1 MKKQTTTDQPKNIV
15 NYAIAIMHLKTGED
29 LIIDSYKIKKNIN
42 EYELYN
48 GDKNPFLTG
57 VYKPSWKLIKTTN
70 KKNEVYY
77 WINDILCENKG

>member
-42 EYELYN
+42 EYELYK
-48 GDKNPFLTG
+48 GDKNPFSTG
-57 VYKPSWKLIKTTN
+57 FYKPSWKLIKTTN